1 MKSKWIFWTIAAF
14 IACISSGIGFV
25 LFRNEPI
32 PFWVIQCIA
41 ILSLLLATFIYHKLV
56 KPYHILLSGM
66 QLLKDQ
72 DFSTHLR
79 LVKNKDANEL
89 IGIFNRMISQ
99 LRSERLA
106 VREKNQFLDLLIHRI
121 ATGDH
126 YSKL

>member
-1 MKSKWIFWTIAAF
+1 MKSKWIFWTITAF

-56 KPYHILLSGM
+56 KPYHILLSGL

-106 VREKNQFLDLLIHRI
+106 VREKNQFLDLLIH
-121 ATGDH
+121 A
-126 YSKL
+126 